1 VNIGTRQNGRER
13 GKNVIDVS
21 YNKNEIKKAI
31 KKQINMK
38 SYKTQNIYGDGYA
51 SVKILK
57 ILKKIKLI
65 TQKTIAY

>member
-1 VNIGTRQNGRER
+1 MNIGTRQNGRER